1 MKFVFPVGPRDN
13 RLTHPAIKGSDVAY
27 PDSEAGEIT
36 DESSLKD
43 KIFLSAI
50 ALFAE
55 YGLNGARM
63 EQIAEK
69 AGTTKRMVVY
79 HFKNKENLYLLVL
92 EYVYTQI
99 RANERQLSLDGMP
112 PVEALVHLV
121 ETTFDYHADHPDY
134 IRIICMENMQ
144 RGRFM
149 QQSSYLRQVNRSALE
164 LLEAILTR
172 GKAKQLFNQ
181 SVDARDLHRLI
192 SSFSFHYVANS
203 YTFTLLFEE
212 GADEQAQ
219 RQHYRK
225 MAVQVA
231 LRYTCP

>member
-1 MKFVFPVGPRDN
+1 MANSGSE
-13 RLTHPAIKGSDVAY
+13 HPDH
-27 PDSEAGEIT
+27 SE
-36 DESSLKD
+36 ESSLKE
-43 KIFLSAI
+43 KIFQSAI

-55 YGLNGARM
+55 FGLNGARM

-99 RANERQLSLDGMP
+99 RASEKALSLADMP

-121 ETTFDYHADHPDY
+121 EATFDYHADHSDY

-149 QQSSYLRQVNRSALE
+149 QQSNYLRQVNRSALD
-164 LLEAILTR
+164 LLEGILRR
-172 GKAKQLFNQ
+172 GKEKLLFSQ
-181 SVDARDLHRLI
+181 TVDARDLHRLI

>member
-1 MKFVFPVGPRDN
+1 MANP
-13 RLTHPAIKGSDVAY
+13 GSET
-27 PDSEAGEIT
+27 PDHNE
-36 DESSLKD
+36 ESSLKD
-43 KIFLSAI
+43 KIFQSAI

-79 HFKNKENLYLLVL
+79 HFKNKENLDLLAL

-99 RANERQLSLDGMP
+99 RSCERKLNLSDQP
-112 PVEALVHLV
+112 PVEAMVELV
-121 ETTFDYHADHPDY
+121 EWTFDFHATHPDF

-144 RGRFM
+144 RGRFVKE
-149 QQSSYLRQVNRSALE
+149 SAYLREINRSALE
-164 LLEAILTR
+164 LLQDVLSR
-172 GKAKQLFNQ
+172 GQQKQLFNQ
-181 SVDARDLHRLI
+181 LVTAKDVHRLI

-212 GADEQAQ
+212 GADEAAQ

>member
-1 MKFVFPVGPRDN
+1 MSNP
-13 RLTHPAIKGSDVAY
+13 GSENTENGDG
-27 PDSEAGEIT
+27 SR
-36 DESSLKD
+36 LKD
-43 KIFLSAI
+43 KIFLSALS
-50 ALFAE
+50 LFAE

-79 HFKNKENLYLLVL
+79 HFKTKENLYLLVL

-99 RANERQLSLDGMP
+99 RASEMQLSLDAMP
-112 PVEALVHLV
+112 PVEALVELV

-149 QQSSYLRQVNRSALE
+149 QQSALLRQVNRSALD
-164 LLEAILTR
+164 LLETILKR
-172 GKAKQLFNQ
+172 GKEKQLFNQ
-181 SVDARDLHRLI
+181 TVNARDLHRLI

-203 YTFTLLFEE
+203 YTFTLLFED

>member
-1 MKFVFPVGPRDN
+1 MS
-13 RLTHPAIKGSDVAY
+13 H
-27 PDSEAGEIT
+27 PDSEHAENSDG
-36 DESSLKD
+36 SRLKV
-43 KIFLSAI
+43 KIFLSALS
-50 ALFAE
+50 LFAE

-79 HFKNKENLYLLVL
+79 HFKTKENLYLLVL

-99 RANERQLSLDGMP
+99 RASEKQLSLDALP
-112 PVEALVHLV
+112 PVEALVQLV

-144 RGRFM
+144 RGRYM
-149 QQSSYLRQVNRSALE
+149 QQSALLRQVNRSALD
-164 LLEAILTR
+164 LLETILER
-172 GKAKQLFNQ
+172 GKAKQLFNLT
-181 SVDARDLHRLI
+181 VNARDLHRLI

-203 YTFTLLFEE
+203 YTFTLLFED

>member
-1 MKFVFPVGPRDN
+1 MANP
-13 RLTHPAIKGSDVAY
+13 GSENAENSDG
-27 PDSEAGEIT
+27 SR
-36 DESSLKD
+36 LKD
-43 KIFLSAI
+43 KIFLSALS
-50 ALFAE
+50 LFAE

-79 HFKNKENLYLLVL
+79 HFKTKENLYLLVL

-99 RANERQLSLDGMP
+99 RASEKQLSLEAMP
-112 PVEALVHLV
+112 PVEALVQLV

-144 RGRFM
+144 RGRYM
-149 QQSSYLRQVNRSALE
+149 QQSALLRQVNRSALD
-164 LLEAILTR
+164 LLETILNR
-172 GKAKQLFNQ
+172 GKEKQLFNET
-181 SVDARDLHRLI
+181 VNARDLHRLI

-203 YTFTLLFEE
+203 YTFTLLFED

>member
-1 MKFVFPVGPRDN
+1 MLEHVY
-13 RLTHPAIKGSDVAY
+13 T
-27 PDSEAGEIT
+27 EIRA
-36 DESSLKD
+36 S
-43 KIFLSAI
+43 
-50 ALFAE
+50 
-55 YGLNGARM
+55 
-63 EQIAEK
+63 EK
-69 AGTTKRMVVY
+69 A
-79 HFKNKENLYLLVL
+79 
-92 EYVYTQI
+92 
-99 RANERQLSLDGMP
+99 LSLADMP

-149 QQSSYLRQVNRSALE
+149 QQSNYLRQVNRSALD
-164 LLEAILTR
+164 LLEEILRR
-172 GKAKQLFNQ
+172 GKEKLLFSQ
-181 SVDARDLHRLI
+181 TVEARDLHRLI

-212 GADEQAQ
+212 GADERAQ

>member
-1 MKFVFPVGPRDN
+1 MAP
-13 RLTHPAIKGSDVAY
+13 
-27 PDSEAGEIT
+27 PDSEHLEMN
-36 DESSLKD
+36 ESASLKD
-43 KIFLSAI
+43 KIFHSAI
-50 ALFAE
+50 VLFAE

-92 EYVYTQI
+92 EHVYTQI
-99 RANERQLSLDGMP
+99 RASETQLSLAGMP

-121 ETTFDYHADHPDY
+121 EATFDYHADHPDY

-149 QQSSYLRQVNRSALE
+149 KQSGYLRQVNRSALE
-164 LLEAILTR
+164 LLEDILLR
-172 GKAKQLFNQ
+172 GKEKQLFNHT
-181 SVDARDLHRLI
+181 VDARDLHRLI

>member
-1 MKFVFPVGPRDN
+1 MANPGSEFPD
-13 RLTHPAIKGSDVAY
+13 HHD
-27 PDSEAGEIT
+27 D
-36 DESSLKD
+36 SSLKD
-43 KIFLSAI
+43 KIFQSAI
-50 ALFAE
+50 TLFAE

-79 HFKNKENLYLLVL
+79 HYKNKENLYLQAL
-92 EYVYTQI
+92 EYVYTEI
-99 RANERQLSLDGMP
+99 RASEKQLSLSGLP

-121 ETTFDYHADHPDY
+121 EATFDYHADHPDY

-164 LLEAILTR
+164 LLEAILQR
-172 GKAKQLFNQ
+172 GKEKQLFNQ
-181 SVDARDLHRLI
+181 TVDARDLHRLI

-203 YTFTLLFEE
+203 YTFTLLFED
-212 GADEQAQ
+212 GTDEQAQ

>member
-1 MKFVFPVGPRDN
+1 
-13 RLTHPAIKGSDVAY
+13 
-27 PDSEAGEIT
+27 
-36 DESSLKD
+36 
-43 KIFLSAI
+43 
-50 ALFAE
+50 
-55 YGLNGARM
+55 
-63 EQIAEK
+63 
-69 AGTTKRMVVY
+69 
-79 HFKNKENLYLLVL
+79 
-92 EYVYTQI
+92 
-99 RANERQLSLDGMP
+99 MP

-121 ETTFDYHADHPDY
+121 EATFDYHADHPDY

-149 QQSSYLRQVNRSALE
+149 QQSSYLRKVNRSALD
-164 LLEAILTR
+164 LLEAILRR
-172 GKAKQLFNQ
+172 GKEKQLFNQ
-181 SVDARDLHRLI
+181 TVEARDLHRLI

>member
-1 MKFVFPVGPRDN
+1 MANP
-13 RLTHPAIKGSDVAY
+13 GSENAENSDG
-27 PDSEAGEIT
+27 SR
-36 DESSLKD
+36 LKD
-43 KIFLSAI
+43 KIFLSALS
-50 ALFAE
+50 LFAE

-79 HFKNKENLYLLVL
+79 HFKTKENLYLLIL

-99 RANERQLSLDGMP
+99 RTSEKQLSLEAMP
-112 PVEALVHLV
+112 PVEALVQLV

-149 QQSSYLRQVNRSALE
+149 QQSALLRQVNRSALD
-164 LLEAILTR
+164 LLETILNR
-172 GKAKQLFNQ
+172 GKEKQLFNET
-181 SVDARDLHRLI
+181 VNARDLHRLI

-203 YTFTLLFEE
+203 YTFTLLFED

>member
-1 MKFVFPVGPRDN
+1 MAN
-13 RLTHPAIKGSDVAY
+13 
-27 PDSEAGEIT
+27 PDSELSDST
-36 DESSLKD
+36 DGASLKD
-43 KIFLSAI
+43 KIFLSALS
-50 ALFAE
+50 LFAE

-79 HFKNKENLYLLVL
+79 HFKTKENLYLLVL

-99 RANERQLSLDGMP
+99 RASEKQLSLDTLP
-112 PVEALVHLV
+112 PVEALVQLV

-149 QQSSYLRQVNRSALE
+149 QQSALLRQVNRSALE
-164 LLEAILTR
+164 LLETILER

-181 SVDARDLHRLI
+181 TVNARDLHRLI

-203 YTFTLLFEE
+203 YTFTLLFED

>member
-1 MKFVFPVGPRDN
+1 MAP
-13 RLTHPAIKGSDVAY
+13 
-27 PDSEAGEIT
+27 PDSEHL
-36 DESSLKD
+36 DNNESISLKD
-43 KIFLSAI
+43 KIFQSAI
-50 ALFAE
+50 TLFAE

-92 EYVYTQI
+92 EHVYTQI
-99 RANERQLSLDGMP
+99 RASEKQLSLAGMP
-112 PVEALVHLV
+112 PVEALVQLV

-164 LLEAILTR
+164 LLEDLLRR
-172 GKAKQLFNQ
+172 GKAKQLFNDT
-181 SVDARDLHRLI
+181 VDARDLHRLI

-212 GADEQAQ
+212 GANEAAQ
-219 RQHYRK
+219 REHYRK

>member
-1 MKFVFPVGPRDN
+1 VS
-13 RLTHPAIKGSDVAY
+13 T
-27 PDSEAGEIT
+27 PDSEHAENSDG
-36 DESSLKD
+36 SRLKV
-43 KIFLSAI
+43 KIFLSALS
-50 ALFAE
+50 LFAE

-79 HFKNKENLYLLVL
+79 HFKTKENLYLLVL
-92 EYVYTQI
+92 EHVYTQI
-99 RANERQLSLDGMP
+99 RASEKQLSLDALP

-149 QQSSYLRQVNRSALE
+149 QQSALLRQVNRSALD
-164 LLEAILTR
+164 LLETILER

-181 SVDARDLHRLI
+181 TVNARDLHRLI

-203 YTFTLLFEE
+203 YTFTLLFED
-212 GADEQAQ
+212 GADELAQ

>member
-1 MKFVFPVGPRDN
+1 MSNP
-13 RLTHPAIKGSDVAY
+13 GSENAEND
-27 PDSEAGEIT
+27 DGSR
-36 DESSLKD
+36 LKD
-43 KIFLSAI
+43 KIFLSALS
-50 ALFAE
+50 LFAE

-79 HFKNKENLYLLVL
+79 HFKTKENLYLLVL

-99 RANERQLSLDGMP
+99 RASEMQLSLDAMP
-112 PVEALVHLV
+112 PVEALVELV

-149 QQSSYLRQVNRSALE
+149 QQSALLRQVNRSALD
-164 LLEAILTR
+164 LLETILKR
-172 GKAKQLFNQ
+172 GKEKQLFNQ
-181 SVDARDLHRLI
+181 TVNARDLHRLI

-203 YTFTLLFEE
+203 YTFTLLFED

>member
-1 MKFVFPVGPRDN
+1 VANP
-13 RLTHPAIKGSDVAY
+13 GSENAENSDG
-27 PDSEAGEIT
+27 SR
-36 DESSLKD
+36 LKD
-43 KIFLSAI
+43 KIFLSALS
-50 ALFAE
+50 LFAE

-79 HFKNKENLYLLVL
+79 HFKTKENLYLLIL

-99 RANERQLSLDGMP
+99 RASEKQLSLEAMP
-112 PVEALVHLV
+112 PVEALVQLV

-144 RGRFM
+144 RGRYM
-149 QQSSYLRQVNRSALE
+149 QQSALLRQVNRSALD
-164 LLEAILTR
+164 LLETILNR
-172 GKAKQLFNQ
+172 GKEKQLFNET
-181 SVDARDLHRLI
+181 VNARDLHRLI

-203 YTFTLLFEE
+203 YTFTLLFED

>member
-1 MKFVFPVGPRDN
+1 MANP
-13 RLTHPAIKGSDVAY
+13 GSENAENSDG
-27 PDSEAGEIT
+27 SR
-36 DESSLKD
+36 LKD
-43 KIFLSAI
+43 KIFLSALS
-50 ALFAE
+50 LFAE

-79 HFKNKENLYLLVL
+79 HFKTKENLYLLVL

-99 RANERQLSLDGMP
+99 RASEKQLSLDALP
-112 PVEALVHLV
+112 PVEALVQLV

-149 QQSSYLRQVNRSALE
+149 QQSALLRQVNRSALE
-164 LLEAILTR
+164 LLETILAR

-181 SVDARDLHRLI
+181 TVNARDLHRLI

-203 YTFTLLFEE
+203 YTFTLLFED

>member
-1 MKFVFPVGPRDN
+1 MANP
-13 RLTHPAIKGSDVAY
+13 GSEL
-27 PDSEAGEIT
+27 PEHNE
-36 DESSLKD
+36 ESSLKE
-43 KIFLSAI
+43 KIFQSAI
-50 ALFAE
+50 TLFAE

-99 RANERQLSLDGMP
+99 RASEQALSLAGMP

-121 ETTFDYHADHPDY
+121 EATFDYHADHPDY

-149 QQSSYLRQVNRSALE
+149 QQSSYLRQVNRSALD
-164 LLEAILTR
+164 LLERSSVAGKKSSCSIRRLKPAICI
-172 GKAKQLFNQ
+172 
-181 SVDARDLHRLI
+181 V
-192 SSFSFHYVANS
+192 
-203 YTFTLLFEE
+203 
-212 GADEQAQ
+212 
-219 RQHYRK
+219 
-225 MAVQVA
+225 
-231 LRYTCP
+231 

>member
-1 MKFVFPVGPRDN
+1 MANPGSEFPD
-13 RLTHPAIKGSDVAY
+13 HSD
-27 PDSEAGEIT
+27 D
-36 DESSLKD
+36 SSLKD
-43 KIFLSAI
+43 KIFQSAI

-79 HFKNKENLYLLVL
+79 HYKNKENLYLQAL

-99 RANERQLSLDGMP
+99 RASEKQLSLSGLP

-164 LLEAILTR
+164 LLEAILSR

-181 SVDARDLHRLI
+181 TVDARDLHRLI

-203 YTFTLLFEE
+203 YTFTLLFED

-219 RQHYRK
+219 RLHYRK

>member
-1 MKFVFPVGPRDN
+1 
-13 RLTHPAIKGSDVAY
+13 
-27 PDSEAGEIT
+27 
-36 DESSLKD
+36 
-43 KIFLSAI
+43 
-50 ALFAE
+50 
-55 YGLNGARM
+55 M

-79 HFKNKENLYLLVL
+79 HFKNKENLYLLAL

-99 RANERQLSLDGMP
+99 RASEKALSLTDLP

-121 ETTFDYHADHPDY
+121 EATFDYHADHPDY

-164 LLEAILTR
+164 LLEAILRR

-181 SVDARDLHRLI
+181 TVDARDLHRLI

-212 GADEQAQ
+212 GADEAAQ
-219 RQHYRK
+219 REHYRK

>member
-1 MKFVFPVGPRDN
+1 
-13 RLTHPAIKGSDVAY
+13 
-27 PDSEAGEIT
+27 
-36 DESSLKD
+36 
-43 KIFLSAI
+43 
-50 ALFAE
+50 
-55 YGLNGARM
+55 M

-92 EYVYTQI
+92 EYVYTRI
-99 RANERQLSLDGMP
+99 RASEKALSLADIP
-112 PVEALVHLV
+112 PVEALVHGGSHL
-121 ETTFDYHADHPDY
+121 DYHADHPDY

-149 QQSSYLRQVNRSALE
+149 QQSSYLRGQPQRARPARRYPAARKE
-164 LLEAILTR
+164 
-172 GKAKQLFNQ
+172 KQLFSQ
-181 SVDARDLHRLI
+181 SVDPRDLHRLI

>member
-1 MKFVFPVGPRDN
+1 
-13 RLTHPAIKGSDVAY
+13 VAP
-27 PDSEAGEIT
+27 PDSEHLEMN
-36 DESSLKD
+36 ESASLKD
-43 KIFLSAI
+43 KIFQSAI
-50 ALFAE
+50 VLFAE

-92 EYVYTQI
+92 EHVYTQI
-99 RANERQLSLDGMP
+99 RASETRLSLAGMP

-121 ETTFDYHADHPDY
+121 EATFDYHADHPDY

-149 QQSSYLRQVNRSALE
+149 KQSAYLRQVNRSALE
-164 LLEAILTR
+164 LLEDILVR
-172 GKAKQLFNQ
+172 GKEKQLFNHT
-181 SVDARDLHRLI
+181 VDARDLHRLI

>member
-1 MKFVFPVGPRDN
+1 VANP
-13 RLTHPAIKGSDVAY
+13 GSENAENSDG
-27 PDSEAGEIT
+27 SR
-36 DESSLKD
+36 LKD
-43 KIFLSAI
+43 KIFLSALS
-50 ALFAE
+50 LFAE

-79 HFKNKENLYLLVL
+79 HFRTKENLYLLVL

-99 RANERQLSLDGMP
+99 RASEKQLSLDAMP
-112 PVEALVHLV
+112 PVEALVQLV

-144 RGRFM
+144 RGRYM
-149 QQSSYLRQVNRSALE
+149 QQSALLRQVNRSALD
-164 LLEAILTR
+164 LLETILNR
-172 GKAKQLFNQ
+172 GKEKQLFNET
-181 SVDARDLHRLI
+181 VNARDLHRLI

-203 YTFTLLFEE
+203 YTFTLLFED

>member
-1 MKFVFPVGPRDN
+1 MEHQGIY
-13 RLTHPAIKGSDVAY
+13 A
-27 PDSEAGEIT
+27 PDDF
-36 DESSLKD
+36 DESRVKD

-79 HFKNKENLYLLVL
+79 HYKTKENLYLQVL
-92 EYVYTQI
+92 EYVYSAI
-99 RANERQLSLDGMP
+99 RASEKALNLAALP

-121 ETTFDYHADHPDY
+121 ENTFDYHASHPDF

-144 RGRFM
+144 RGRYI
-149 QQSSYLRQVNRSALE
+149 QQSSWLRDLNRSALT
-164 LLEAILTR
+164 LLEDILSR
-172 GKAKQLFNQ
+172 GQQKQLFNQ
-181 SVDARDLHRLI
+181 SVCARDLHRVI

-203 YTFTLLFEE
+203 YSFSMLFE
-212 GADEQAQ
+212 ADEDQQQQ
-219 RQHYRK
+219 RQHYRQ
-225 MAVQVA
+225 MAVQVV
-231 LRYTCP
+231 LRYICA

>member
-1 MKFVFPVGPRDN
+1 
-13 RLTHPAIKGSDVAY
+13 
-27 PDSEAGEIT
+27 
-36 DESSLKD
+36 
-43 KIFLSAI
+43 
-50 ALFAE
+50 
-55 YGLNGARM
+55 M

-92 EYVYTQI
+92 EHVYTQI
-99 RANERQLSLDGMP
+99 RASEKALSLAGMP
-112 PVEALVHLV
+112 PVEALVNLV
-121 ETTFDYHADHPDY
+121 EATFDYHADHPDY

-149 QQSSYLRQVNRSALE
+149 QQSSYLRQVNRSALD
-164 LLEAILTR
+164 LLEGILHR
-172 GKAKQLFNQ
+172 GKEKQLFSQ
-181 SVDARDLHRLI
+181 TVDARDLHRLI

-203 YTFTLLFEE
+203 YTFTLLFED

>member
-1 MKFVFPVGPRDN
+1 MANPGSE
-13 RLTHPAIKGSDVAY
+13 HPEH
-27 PDSEAGEIT
+27 SE
-36 DESSLKD
+36 ESSLKE
-43 KIFLSAI
+43 KIFQSAI

-92 EYVYTQI
+92 EHVYTQI
-99 RANERQLSLDGMP
+99 RASEKALSLTGMP
-112 PVEALVHLV
+112 PVEALVNLV
-121 ETTFDYHADHPDY
+121 EATFDYHADHPDY

-149 QQSSYLRQVNRSALE
+149 QQSSYLRQVNRSALD
-164 LLEAILTR
+164 LLEEILR
-172 GKAKQLFNQ
+172 CGKEKQLF
-181 SVDARDLHRLI
+181 SETVDARGLHRLI